1 MEFRTTDLGDVARV
15 SLVGRLDTHGV
26 GLIETRFTA
35 TVVPPGRPTA
45 LDLSE
50 VSFVSSMGLRL
61 LIGTARA
68 LAMRGARLVAYGA
81 QPLVSEA
88 LEVAGLGDMVP
99 ILADEPQAL
108 ALLRS

>member
-1 MEFRTTDLGDVARV
+1 MEFRTTDLGDVSMVA
-15 SLVGRLDTHGV
+15 LVGRLDTQGV

-35 TVVPPGRPTA
+35 TVVPPARPTA

-68 LAMRGARLVAYGA
+68 MAMRGARLVAFGA
-81 QPLVSEA
+81 QPMVGES

-99 ILADEPQAL
+99 LFEDESQAL
-108 ALLRS
+108 AMLRG